1 MIKAPTGEKISTST
15 TGNDKPQ
22 KRRYK
27 SKQSIYSKKTV
38 TVKTETMMKKIITTK
53 NVEWLE

>member
-1 MIKAPTGEKISTST
+1 MVKAPTGEKISTST

-27 SKQSIYSKKTV
+27 SKQSVYSEKDCYSETGDDYEEDYSNKKCRV
-38 TVKTETMMKKIITTK
+38 A
-53 NVEWLE
+53 

>member
-1 MIKAPTGEKISTST
+1 MIKAPTGEKISTSI

-27 SKQSIYSKKTV
+27 SKGSVYSKKDCNS
-38 TVKTETMMKKIITTK
+38 EDDYSNKKCR
-53 NVEWLE
+53 VA